1 MAIKRISRKDMAGM
15 TSMEVFRSS
24 AEPYRKLSAYL
35 KPYWFRFSL
44 GILFGGLFGACNG
57 LLVLTIKY
65 VTSVVFPGQEAS
77 LQTAMANGAGSGLAI
92 GQVAWACATV
102 PAIMMLRGLL
112 SYLNAYCMLWVSN
125 KVLNDIRMHLFK
137 RLMLQSMDF
146 FNHQKTGDL
155 IQTVFNQTRMAQS
168 ALTTITGDAIKQP
181 ISILS
186 ALAVLFYIDW
196 RFTLVSLVLFPIC
209 IIPVMVV
216 GKKVRKSGGREE
228 DEAGML
234 MVVMHEASAGIRL
247 VKSHAREAYEEEK
260 FQRSNH
266 SMLQFMMRWQ
276 KAMELVGPMVETVA
290 SIGISLA
297 LLYAWWRG
305 LGAASFM
312 ALQGGLIMLYPPFKT
327 LSRIHILM
335 QKCIAATTKVFELI
349 EREPDIKDAPD
360 AVRLESCRGE
370 IELRNVGFSY
380 NQGVP
385 ALEGVNLK
393 FEAGKYYALVGA
405 SGAGK
410 STVLSLLLR
419 FYDPQTGEIFMDGH
433 DIRNLIQ
440 TTLRDNIGLVSQDTF
455 LFHDSIYNNIR
466 YGRLDATKEEIE
478 EAARRAFAHDFILA
492 QSKGYDTVIGDKGCM
507 LSGGQQ
513 QRLSI
518 ARAILR
524 NAPVLLLDEATSA
537 LDSESER
544 HIQAALDDLSRG
556 KTVVAIAHRL
566 STILQADEIIVMHQG
581 KVVERGSHAQ
591 LMEKSVYYR
600 RLYDMQFGGR
610 DGDGIEDGFVT
621 EPTLTV

>member
-1 MAIKRISRKDMAGM
+1 MATKRISRKDMAGM
-15 TSMEVFRSS
+15 TSMEVFRAS
-24 AEPYRKLSAYL
+24 AEPYRKLAAYL
-35 KPYWFRFSL
+35 KPYWLRFAL
-44 GILFGGLFGACNG
+44 GMLFGGLFGATNG
-57 LLVLTIKY
+57 LLVLTIRH
-65 VTSVVFPGQEAS
+65 VASVVFPGQGGNIP
-77 LQTAMANGAGSGLAI
+77 MALPGGGGSGV
-92 GQVAWACATV
+92 GVEQVALVCAMV
-102 PAIMMLRGLL
+102 PAIMLVRGVF
-112 SYLNAYCMLWVSN
+112 SYLNAYCMIWVSN

-137 RLMLQSMDF
+137 RLMAQSLDF

-186 ALAVLFYIDW
+186 ALGVLFWIDW
-196 RFTLVSLVLFPIC
+196 RFTLVSMLLFPVC
-209 IIPVMVV
+209 IIPVMIV
-216 GKKVRKSGGREE
+216 GKKVRRSGGREE
-228 DEAGML
+228 EEAGML
-234 MVVMHEASAGIRL
+234 MVVMHEAFAGIRL
-247 VKSHAREAYEEEK
+247 VKSHAREEYEQEK
-260 FQRSNH
+260 FQTANR

-305 LGAASFM
+305 LGAASFL

-349 EREPDIKDAPD
+349 EQEPTIKDSSD
-360 AVRLESCRGE
+360 AVTLERCRGE
-370 IELRNVGFSY
+370 IEFVNVNFAY
-380 NQGVP
+380 NEGVP
-385 ALEGVNLK
+385 ALQEVSQK
-393 FEAGKYYALVGA
+393 FDAGKYYALVGA

-419 FYDPQTGEIFMDGH
+419 FYDPQSGAIRMDGR
-433 DIRNLIQ
+433 DIRDIVQ
-440 TTLRDNIGLVSQDTF
+440 VSLRDNIGLVSQDTF

-466 YGRLDATKEEIE
+466 YGRLEATREEVE

-581 KVVERGSHAQ
+581 RVVERGTHAQ
-591 LMEKSVYYR
+591 LLEQSVYYR
-600 RLYDMQFGGR
+600 RLYDMQFGTHADPES
-610 DGDGIEDGFVT
+610 DGMES
-621 EPTLTV
+621 